1 MPISSVRQHYEY
13 TNIIASVA
21 FSLGALLT
29 SGCVTD
35 GAGYSSTVSS
45 DSGDS
50 YYSQGG
56 DFRAK
61 VHRLREHYAR
71 VREEAEYRGA
81 HGRVRDRMMEI
92 SAGIDRVAGFVYSG
106 QFSPERAQENISR
119 LHSELREVS
128 DQIRL

>member
-1 MPISSVRQHYEY
+1 MKY
-13 TNIIASVA
+13 TTIIASVA
-21 FSLGALLT
+21 FSLGALFT
-29 SGCVTD
+29 SGCVAD
-35 GAGYSSTVSS
+35 GAAYNTVSS

-61 VHRLREHYAR
+61 VHHLREHYAR
-71 VREEAEYRGA
+71 VREEAQYRGVY
-81 HGRVRDRMMEI
+81 GRVRDRLMEI
-92 SAGIDRVAGFVYSG
+92 SVGIDRVAGFVYSG
-106 QFSPERAQENISR
+106 EYSPERAQENISR